1 MVARAIASAKNAR
14 AELRWSQGRR
24 AQSWVAAPRPKSE
37 ACVRTL
43 EQVVICGAPQSYA
56 VGSLYQGGLGVAGDA
71 HFSWVAGFFDMGRP
85 SWPKKQAVKVLPL
98 CWGRHCAP
106 SHPPTQ
112 AIRVSPLAGKPET
125 SAAVPY
131 SSLINILLL
140 LERRTGAN
148 ATLSVPPWLMQ
159 R

>member
-85 SWPKKQAVKVLPL
+85 SWPKKRAVKVLP
-98 CWGRHCAP
+98 GGGTA
-106 SHPPTQ
+106 HPPTE
-112 AIRVSPLAGKPET
+112 AIRVCPLAGKPET